1 MSISKRSKG
10 AKSACRIG
18 SKARVTKN
26 GKTSQERGVVLDV
39 MLRGLKATSG
49 SHLPTHQM
57 SWCAWLGSL
66 PRRYS
71 GTCPWGQ
78 VTPWD
83 KQPLYNAEICELLSS
98 LYSCSLHFS
107 MPDTAISGR

>member
-1 MSISKRSKG
+1 MPSQR
-10 AKSACRIG
+10 AKIG

-26 GKTSQERGVVLDV
+26 GETSQERGVALDV
-39 MLRGLKATSG
+39 MLRDLKATSA
-49 SHLPTHQM
+49 SHLPTYQM
-57 SWCAWLGSL
+57 SWCAWPAGSL
-66 PRRYS
+66 PRRYL

-83 KQPLYNAEICELLSS
+83 KQPLCNAEICELLSS
-98 LYSCSLHFS
+98 LYSCNLHLS